1 MQVKYKIDKK
11 IKKTKMI
18 TEYIEIWRI
27 KRCNKTG
34 YWI

>member
-1 MQVKYKIDKK
+1 
-11 IKKTKMI
+11 MI